1 MLQGKKILLGITG
14 SIAAYKSAVLAR
26 LLVKEGAEV
35 KVIMTP
41 AAHDFITPLTL
52 STLSRNPVLTHFTT
66 AGSEQ
71 WNSHVELG
79 MWADVFLIAPASA
92 NTMAKCARGMCDNLL
107 TAVYMSARC
116 PVIFAPAMDLDM
128 YNHPSTGSNMAI
140 LEGHGNYIIPAET
153 GELASGLTGQGRMSE
168 PEHVVTY
175 ISHFLERHNSLSG
188 EKIMVTAG
196 PTREPVDL
204 VRFLGNQSSGKM
216 GLAITRE
223 LSMRGAE
230 VKLILGPIG
239 QVPVIPNTEI
249 FNVVT
254 ASEMYGISRK
264 IFPDCKAA
272 IFSAAVSDYRPDNVL
287 SQKLKRKEESIE
299 LKLVRNP
306 DIAGE
311 LGKIK
316 TSQQVTAGFALES
329 SNALEHAREKLKSK
343 YFDFIVVNSL
353 EDEGAGFGYDTNKI
367 SILDKSGGQKDFP
380 VKSKREV
387 AMDIVDHL
395 AGLL

>member
-52 STLSRNPVLTHFTT
+52 STLSRNPVLTQF
-66 AGSEQ
+66 AAADSGQ

-107 TAVYMSARC
+107 TAVYLSARC

-128 YNHPSTGSNMAI
+128 YNHPSTGSNMTM
-140 LEGHGNYIIPAET
+140 LEGRGNYIIPAAT
-153 GELASGLTGQGRMSE
+153 GELASGLTGQGRMTE
-168 PEHVVTY
+168 PEHVVSY
-175 ISHFLERHNSLSG
+175 VNQFLDRHNSLSG

-196 PTREPVDL
+196 PTREPVDP

-223 LSMRGAE
+223 LSLRGAE
-230 VKLILGPIG
+230 VKLILGPVG

-254 ASEMYGISRK
+254 ASEMYGVSRK
-264 IFPDCKAA
+264 IFHDCKAA
-272 IFSAAVSDYRPDNVL
+272 IFSAAVADYRPENVL
-287 SQKLKRKEESIE
+287 SQKLKRKEESID
-299 LKLVRNP
+299 LKLVKNP

-316 TSQQVTAGFALES
+316 TSEQVTAGFALES

-353 EDEGAGFGYDTNKI
+353 EDEGAGFGHDTNKI
-367 SILDKSGGQKDFP
+367 SILDKSGDWKDFP